1 MILIL
6 PIVAVIVIGLILYY
20 IRTKNH
26 ERLMLIEK
34 GINPDRQSIS
44 EFQKQTS
51 LKNAVLFISLSLG
64 LFLGHILTINFEQLD
79 SFITYLTMFLL
90 FGGIGSLI
98 NYYQLKNWN
107 SK

>member
-6 PIVAVIVIGLILYY
+6 PIVAVLIVGLILYY
-20 IRTKNH
+20 IKTKNQ
-26 ERLMLIEK
+26 ERLKLIEK
-34 GINPDRQSIS
+34 GINPDGQNFAEI
-44 EFQKQTS
+44 QKQTS

-64 LFLGHILTINFEQLD
+64 LFLGYILTISFEQLD
-79 SFITYLTMFLL
+79 NFITYLTMLLL

-98 NYYQLKNWN
+98 NYYQMKNWN